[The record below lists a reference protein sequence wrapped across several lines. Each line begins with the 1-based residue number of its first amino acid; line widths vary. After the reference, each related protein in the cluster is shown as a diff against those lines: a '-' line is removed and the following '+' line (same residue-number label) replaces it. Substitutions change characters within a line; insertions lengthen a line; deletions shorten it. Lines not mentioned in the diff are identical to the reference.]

1 MLKNSCFS
9 LPDLSYFCL
18 NVKLQPKR
26 QQTLVAHPT
35 DVFQLIVHL
44 VANPSDLKQ
53 ITMSV
58 FGRMNPSQ
66 ESRNGPN
73 KLGMVLCM

>member
-1 MLKNSCFS
+1 M
-9 LPDLSYFCL
+9 P
-18 NVKLQPKR
+18 
-26 QQTLVAHPT
+26 
-35 DVFQLIVHL
+35 IVHL

-66 ESRNGPN
+66 DKKEIILMLFQLLSRNNGKPVDN
-73 KLGMVLCM
+73 SLKSSIPS

>member
-1 MLKNSCFS
+1 MHFIYSATYLKLCEFLAIFLCQNFQ
-9 LPDLSYFCL
+9 YFYL
-18 NVKLQPKR
+18 KR
-26 QQTLVAHPT
+26 ETAAKEAADSSHPT

-58 FGRMNPSQ
+58 FGRMNPS
-66 ESRNGPN
+66 E
-73 KLGMVLCM
+73 